1 MSGGT
6 FMYAHRHV
14 GAEDQA
20 PHYLVVML
28 DLFSMVVESAQLQQL
43 VGPCGLGKA
52 SLAFLTSVILPAEQP
67 GLREFSRPSQEQMPI
82 RAFAHCILSLLSVSQ
97 GPPTRLHRR
106 DFIPRPKAAPHKATP
121 F

>member
-52 SLAFLTSVILPAEQP
+52 SLAFLTSVILPAERPVRVLKTLPRADAHQ
-67 GLREFSRPSQEQMPI
+67 GLRPLYI
-82 RAFAHCILSLLSVSQ
+82 
-97 GPPTRLHRR
+97 
-106 DFIPRPKAAPHKATP
+106 IPAVCFPGSSHKAA
-121 F
+121 

>member
-20 PHYLVVML
+20 PHYLVVL

-43 VGPCGLGKA
+43 VGSCGLGKA
-52 SLAFLTSVILPAEQP
+52 SLAFLTSVILPAERPARVLEILPRADAHQ
-67 GLREFSRPSQEQMPI
+67 GLRPL
-82 RAFAHCILSLLSVSQ
+82 CI
-97 GPPTRLHRR
+97 
-106 DFIPRPKAAPHKATP
+106 IPAVCFPGSSHKAA
-121 F
+121 